1 MKAKAVRVILM
12 MAVLSLI
19 VPLPLVSPYTYA
31 ATSYTSALYV
41 VRAAPQS
48 LDPALASD
56 QAGIYILQ
64 QVYETLIAYQ
74 RGRTDAFVPR
84 LADSWQVSGDGL
96 TYTFHLRPGVRFH
109 DGAALTAADAAYSL
123 RRALLQGGSSSPMVW
138 LAEPLLGAGIS
149 DVSFLVDPSGNL
161 LDNRTGLQAADANAL
176 AAACQ
181 KVSDAVAFDE
191 AAGTLTLHLAQR
203 WNAFLHALAGEW
215 ASIIDRDWAIAHGAW
230 DGSCATWQNFYY
242 DKGQPAGQFFGIT
255 NGSGPF
261 RLQEFGDGTQIV
273 LARND
278 RYWRAEADR
287 PGGPV
292 GPAFLEQVTLRVVKS
307 ITDRIDMLEKGEADL
322 ADLESSFYSF
332 LFGSGMVSV
341 DVNLDSD
348 TINYQNG
355 VTREY
360 RYPHRAEAL
369 DGFFNFSIAPD
380 SPYLACDEGSLPAIT
395 PDFFT
400 DVHVRRGFAY
410 AMEYMSLGGYI
421 YNAMSFQRL
430 SPVGEGADGYF
441 PASEPYSQDVTQAT
455 AEFSQAFGGTP
466 ENNLLTN
473 GFSLT
478 LAYPQGDDLVRTAAA
493 YYEFI
498 LESLYPG
505 KVQICTKELAPDLYQ
520 AALANGELPLSFAI
534 HQVRMQHAYAW
545 AREMFLTADGQNRND
560 VEEQR
565 LAWTACLSKVGSEAA
580 ACYRDLQATA
590 YQNVEQLYLLQ
601 NGIWILTREEIR
613 GYEFNPALAGPYLYN
628 LSKGPPSTLAL
639 TPPDEPAS
647 VTFTDALGLQG
658 QINIPA
664 ISDKY
669 SYILATPG
677 LPVYGRQ
684 KGYLL
689 SPLSFD
695 LIAYTFND
703 EYILGRR
710 YEAPPSPIQIEL
722 HYTPQSA
729 GMVSEDSLRLFVWD
743 GTSWNDAACGE
754 INRDLEGDTLTVPVC
769 RFGRF
774 ALGGEMKMYYFPIVG
789 R

>member
-1 MKAKAVRVILM
+1 MIAKAVRVILM
-12 MAVLSLI
+12 MAVLSII
-19 VPLPLVSPYTYA
+19 VPLPFVSPETHA
-31 ATSYTSALYV
+31 ATTDTSALYV

-56 QAGIYILQ
+56 QTGIFILQ
-64 QVYETLIAYQ
+64 QVYETLIAYD

-84 LADSWQVSGDGL
+84 LADSWQVSADGL
-96 TYTFHLRPGVRFH
+96 TYTFHLRQGVRFH
-109 DGAALTAADAAYSL
+109 DNAALTASDAAYSL
-123 RRALLQGGSSSPMVW
+123 RRALLQGGNSSPMVW
-138 LAEPLLGAGIS
+138 LAEPLLGAGIT
-149 DVSFLVDPSGNL
+149 DVSLLVDPLGNL
-161 LDNRTGLQAADANAL
+161 LDDRTGLQAADPNAL
-176 AAACQ
+176 AAACN
-181 KVSDAVAFDE
+181 KVTDAVAFDE
-191 AAGTLTLHLAQR
+191 TAGTLTLHLAQR

-215 ASIIDRDWAIAHGAW
+215 ASIIDEDWAIAHGAW

-242 DKGQPAGQFFGIT
+242 DTGQTAGLFFGLT

-261 RLQEFGDGTQIV
+261 RLQEFGDGTRIV

-278 RYWRAEADR
+278 RYWRTEADW

-292 GPAFLEQVTLRVVKS
+292 GPAFLEHVTLQVVSS
-307 ITDRIDMLEKGEADL
+307 ITERSDMLGNGEADL
-322 ADLESSFYSF
+322 AELESSLYTT
-332 LFGSGMVSV
+332 LFGSGMVSI
-341 DVNLDSD
+341 DVNRGTD
-348 TINYQNG
+348 TINDLIG
-355 VTREY
+355 DTREY

-380 SPYLACDEGSLPAIT
+380 SPYLSCDEGSLPAIPT
-395 PDFFT
+395 NFFS

-410 AMEYMSLGGYI
+410 AMDYISLGGYT
-421 YNAMSFQRL
+421 YNTMAFQRL

-441 PASEPYSQDVTQAT
+441 PASEPYSQDITQAT

-493 YYEFI
+493 YYEYI
-498 LESLYPG
+498 LETLYPG
-505 KVQICTKELAPDLYQ
+505 KVQICTRELTPDLYQ
-520 AALANGELPLSFAI
+520 TALTNGKLPLIFAV

-545 AREMFLTADGQNRND
+545 AREMFLIPNGQNRND

-565 LAWTACLSKVGSEAA
+565 QAWTACLSKAGSEAA
-580 ACYRDLQATA
+580 ACYHDLQATA

-628 LSKGPPSTLAL
+628 LSKGPPSTLVL
-639 TPPDEPAS
+639 TPPDEPAF
-647 VTFTDALGLQG
+647 VTFMDPLGLQG
-658 QINIPA
+658 QIEIPA
-664 ISDKY
+664 ISNQY
-669 SYILATPG
+669 SYVLATPG

-703 EYILGRR
+703 EGFLERST
-710 YEAPPSPIQIEL
+710 EAPPSPIQIEL
-722 HYTPQSA
+722 HYTSQSA
-729 GMVSEDSLRLFVWD
+729 GLGSEDSLRLFVWD
-743 GTSWNDAACGE
+743 GTGWSDAACGE
-754 INRDLEGDTLTVPVC
+754 ISRDLEGDTLMVPVC

-774 ALGGEMKMYYFPIVG
+774 ALGGEMKIYYFPIVG